1 MNLDLIKFISE
12 YNRLKMISIH
22 EPLEMLKKLS
32 QNRNDEVP
40 IARQTYRLGI
50 INFDT
55 DFFEKAVA
63 ETNFNLN
70 EILKNTN
77 GLELTI
83 KDFLTF
89 IAIQVGEEVA
99 KFYDKEVDEI

>member
-1 MNLDLIKFISE
+1 MDLNLITFISE

-32 QNRNDEVP
+32 QTHNDEVL
-40 IARQTYRLGI
+40 IASLTYRAGI

-63 ETNFNLN
+63 ASNFNLD

-77 GLELTI
+77 GIEMTM
-83 KDFLTF
+83 KDFLIF
-89 IAIQVGEEVA
+89 ITIQIGEEVA
-99 KFYDKEVDEI
+99 KFYDKEVSKI

>member
-1 MNLDLIKFISE
+1 MNLNLITLISE
-12 YNRLKMISIH
+12 YNRLKMISIY
-22 EPLEMLKKLS
+22 EPLEVLKKLS
-32 QNRNDEVP
+32 QTHNDEVL
-40 IARQTYRLGI
+40 IARLTYRSGI

-63 ETNFNLN
+63 ATNFNLD

-77 GLELTI
+77 GLEMTM

-89 IAIQVGEEVA
+89 IAIQVGEELA
-99 KFYDKEVDEI
+99 KFYDKEVDKI